1 VGSEAGKRLKELLDT
16 VDSSGRLSNEEM
28 EEINRIVAE
37 HTGAGGVLVAP
48 DLDMLGVTN
57 HLKFFEHFGYIA
69 QDAEEAYQAGW
80 FLEAISL
87 RLLTFDF
94 LLRIYVV
101 HKTKQPVKPSI
112 QFGQLLGKAKGQGF
126 PQKLAAE
133 LEAFN
138 EKRISSIHHYLLGRL
153 TPRAKEVDTI
163 IGREASAAL
172 QGLSVGGCTFHVG
185 FDTTSNVCGLLVANV
200 FDTLGRNSDD
210 QTTRREFLILRHQSA
225 GGHDGAFAYLRAVE
239 DRGAHPDE
247 TAVSDLAAVHNG
259 PVADDAVVSHES
271 RVARV
276 GVQDAA
282 VLDVGAGPDPD
293 RLCVPPQHGP
303 VPDARLLP

>member
-1 VGSEAGKRLKELLDT
+1 MRSGACFESSQPRYAGAMPEQGKHRITKLAFQRGITPEQVGCEAGKRLKELLDT

-138 EKRISSIHHYLLGRL
+138 EKRISGIHHYLLGRL

-172 QGLSVGGCTFHVG
+172 QGSSVGSCAFHVG
-185 FDTTSNVCGLLVANV
+185 SDTTGNVCGLLVANV
-200 FDTLGRNSDD
+200 FATLGRDTND
-210 QTTRREFLILRHQSA
+210 QTMGWEFLILRHQSA
-225 GGHDGAFAYLRAVE
+225 SSDYGTL
-239 DRGAHPDE
+239 PD
-247 TAVSDLAAVHNG
+247 
-259 PVADDAVVSHES
+259 
-271 RVARV
+271 
-276 GVQDAA
+276 
-282 VLDVGAGPDPD
+282 
-293 RLCVPPQHGP
+293 LCSV
-303 VPDARLLP
+303 